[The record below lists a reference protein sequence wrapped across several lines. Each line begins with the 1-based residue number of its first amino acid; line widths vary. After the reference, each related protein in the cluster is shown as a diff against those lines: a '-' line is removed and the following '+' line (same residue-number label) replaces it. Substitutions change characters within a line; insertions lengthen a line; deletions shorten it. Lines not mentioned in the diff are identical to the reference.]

1 MIGADAERRPRE
13 RLAFA
18 AIVVASLVVL
28 IGAVGTGQHVR
39 ATAGVLALVVLV
51 TVFYERLV
59 SLPALLVL
67 TVLTILF
74 VPIRRYSIPGSL
86 PFHLEPYRMLVA
98 FVIAAWILALL
109 IDRRVRLRA
118 TGLEAPIFC
127 YLGAVV
133 LSLVANPTRVEAVG
147 SFTWKSVSFLLSYV
161 FVFYVFVSVLRSA
174 KDIDFFVRLLV
185 AGGGVLGFFAL
196 FESVT
201 HVDVFNHLSEVVP
214 VLHYDGTQAPE
225 TARGGGLRVY
235 GSAQHPLALGAAL
248 ALLIPLA
255 VYCAQRTRQWCWH
268 VAGVLML
275 LGIFA
280 TRSRTG
286 IIMLLVIAIVYLV
299 LRGRET
305 RRFWPALVPL
315 VLAIHFAVPGA
326 IGTTW
331 QSFFPEGGLLA
342 QEKKNQVGSG
352 RVATFGPVFHSE
364 VTPNPILGEGYR
376 DTSRGARGRREHSA
390 RAHHRRHVACRFSPR
405 PGSWAPTCSAGSS
418 YARHGDSEVRR
429 NATDRR
435 EAGCSWAPLLRVV
448 AYAIGMLTYDSFA
461 FIQVTFLLF
470 FVLAI
475 GASCSTHQARGVGCI
490 AHLTRTSDVAAEGS
504 REPVAGAA

>member
-28 IGAVGTGQHVR
+28 IGAVGTGEHVR

-185 AGGGVLGFFAL
+185 TGGGVLGFFAL

-255 VYCAQRTRQWCWH
+255 VYCAQRTRQWYWH
-268 VAGVLML
+268 VAGLLML

-364 VTPNPILGEGYR
+364 VTPNPILGEGYATRVVAPEAGVNIPLAPITDDMWLSILAETGIVGTYMLGWLFVRSTRRFGGAAKR
-376 DTSRGARGRREHSA
+376 DR
-390 RAHHRRHVACRFSPR
+390 SPR
-405 PGSWAPTCSAGSS
+405 GWLLVGTAAG
-418 YARHGDSEVRR
+418 
-429 NATDRR
+429 
-435 EAGCSWAPLLRVV
+435 VV

-475 GASCSTHQARGVGCI
+475 G
-490 AHLTRTSDVAAEGS
+490 VAARLTKPEEWDSLPTS
-504 REPVAGAA
+504 RGQATSLPKGLASP